1 MLTGGYKMKY
11 AADFRADARSALR
24 NKWGLAVLTGLVATL
39 LGGTGIEGPKFNLD
53 IGNNSVTASFK
64 FAGTTIYSFGG
75 SSNSDTAAFII
86 EKAPYFIWSTL
97 ILCLLFLLLGSIIAI
112 GYARFNLALT
122 DREMPSF
129 GVLFSCFPIWKTAI
143 ISQILQ
149 SIYIFLWSLLL
160 VIPGIIATYSYA
172 MTRYILAEHPE
183 LTASEAIRR
192 SKEMMY
198 GHRWRLF
205 CLHFSFI
212 GWTLLCIPTLGIGY
226 LWLVPYTQAAEAAFY
241 RELSGSAKAW
251 QSAAF

>member
-1 MLTGGYKMKY
+1 MLTGGINMKY

-149 SIYIFLWSLLL
+149 SIYTFSGRCFWLYQASS
-160 VIPGIIATYSYA
+160 PPTA
-172 MTRYILAEHPE
+172 MP
-183 LTASEAIRR
+183 
-192 SKEMMY
+192 
-198 GHRWRLF
+198 
-205 CLHFSFI
+205 
-212 GWTLLCIPTLGIGY
+212 
-226 LWLVPYTQAAEAAFY
+226 
-241 RELSGSAKAW
+241 
-251 QSAAF
+251 